1 MMDSITLSN
10 FRCFRERQTARL
22 APLTL
27 LVGENSTG
35 KTSFLALIRALWDT
49 AYGHRAPDFKEE
61 PYDLGSFF
69 DIVYNNERDA
79 PSNTFLAGFQASYSH
94 EHEDADADHQPLCFE
109 TTFERSVNWAIPR
122 TRNFSQGR
130 TYLEEIYDD
139 GRIIKLNLGTARGAW
154 QQTTSQEST
163 FMPINGTPNVDNYL
177 VPLAFHLI
185 PFFTEESTRDVL
197 PKPLAGSPVFT
208 PDDLEAVGNLI
219 QSQLRGAGRPFA
231 GAPVRSKPQRTY
243 DPTRTRPDS
252 KGDYI
257 PSYLASLF
265 SQDKN
270 VWEKL
275 QAKLERF
282 GKNSGLFNRLLIEQ
296 QGERDGGP
304 FQIRIEGS
312 GGEPRGLDRNLIDVG
327 YGVSQVLPLIT
338 EILREDSPN
347 LFLLQQPEVHLHPS
361 AQATLG
367 SLFCEVASHGR
378 QLLIETHSDYIL
390 DRIRMDVRD
399 NRSSL
404 TSDDVSVLFFQRTR
418 DDVRINSLR
427 FDEEGNVQGSPQGYR
442 DFFMQ
447 ETRRSLGL

>member
-10 FRCFRERQTARL
+10 FRCFGEKQTARL

-69 DIVYNNERDA
+69 DIVYNNHRDA
-79 PSNTFLAGFQASYSH
+79 PSSTFLAGFRASNSH
-94 EHEDADADHQPLCFE
+94 EHGNADHQPLHFE
-109 TTFERSVNWAIPR
+109 TTFERSVNWAIPK
-122 TRNFSQGR
+122 TRYFSQGR
-130 TYLEEIYDD
+130 TYMEEIYDD
-139 GRIIKLNLGTARGAW
+139 GRITTLNLGTVRGDW
-154 QQTTSQEST
+154 RQTTSQEST
-163 FMPINGTPNVDNYL
+163 FMSNGTPTLDNHL

-185 PFFTEESTRDVL
+185 PFLEEKFTRNVL
-197 PKPLAGSPVFT
+197 PKPIADSPVFS
-208 PDDLEAVGNLI
+208 PEDLEAVGNLI
-219 QSQLRGAGRPFA
+219 HSQLRLVGRPFA

-243 DPTRTRPDS
+243 DPARTLPDP

-265 SQDKN
+265 SQDKS

-275 QAKLERF
+275 QTNLERF
-282 GKNSGLFNRLLIEQ
+282 GKKSGLFDRLLIEQ

-304 FQIRIEGS
+304 FQVRIKGS
-312 GGEPRGLDRNLIDVG
+312 GGEPRGPDRNLIDVG

-347 LFLLQQPEVHLHPS
+347 MFLLQQPEVHLHPS

-367 SLFCEVASHGR
+367 SLFCEVASKGR

-399 NRSSL
+399 DRSSL
-404 TSDDVSVLFFQRTR
+404 TPDDVSVLFFQRTG

-427 FDEEGNVQGSPQGYR
+427 FDPEGNVQGSPQGYR